1 VRRSGRCGD
10 LGLQR
15 DLGGVARSGQCGAIW
30 AVRRDLGG
38 VGLDLV
44 GFGDRMVGGGGI
56 WVLGCLAR

>member
-1 VRRSGRCGD
+1 MGGAAFWAMRRSG
-10 LGLQR
+10 
-15 DLGGVARSGQCGAIW
+15 VATRSRRCGAIW

-44 GFGDRMVGGGGI
+44 GFGDRVMGGGGI